1 MTKRKL
7 TLANNPLLAGP
18 ALQDRDRLGIPYREL
33 SIGAIDRDPNQPRV
47 HFDEERLTE
56 LSLSIKTYG
65 VITPILVRPG
75 KSQGRYTLIAGE
87 RRLRAA
93 TMAGLETIPA
103 LVDQD
108 EDSTGERTLAMQLVE
123 NIQRADL
130 SPLERSHAIGALKDT
145 YSLSVRDVADRLGIS
160 KSMVQ
165 RSLEILELPD
175 DLLNA
180 LREGASES
188 KVLLLAK
195 IEDEEIRAS
204 YLKELEDL
212 TRHQLKQDIEKQSS
226 RNDTPSAPLSPE
238 DQRIT
243 DEIQRA
249 LGLRVKMTR
258 KSPEAESGRLII
270 DFYSSSDLQELFRKL
285 VADQ

>member
-47 HFDEERLTE
+47 HFDEDRLRE

-65 VITPILVRPG
+65 VITPILVRPA

-145 YSLSVRDVADRLGIS
+145 YNLSVRDVADRLGIS

-195 IEDEEIRAS
+195 IDDEEIRAS

-212 TRHQLKQDIEKQSS
+212 TRHQLKQDIEKQSTQGEGHS
-226 RNDTPSAPLSPE
+226 TPLSPE